1 MKPSRHATGMFRQAV
16 INQLANC
23 CRCVS
28 TGRKCD
34 GYTQPNSSGP
44 GAPHELRESAAIIST
59 KESRALEF
67 FFNTTSY
74 QLAGFFE
81 GDFWRRSVLQ
91 LSLSEPPIRQALA
104 ALGSLHMSEA
114 RSLDTWAVDSADA
127 DHLYIRAIRST
138 VDKAAMGDS
147 AVPVVVMAS
156 ILFTSY
162 EFLRRNAAAAATHI
176 ANGIS
181 ILRIWSRS
189 SQTTQNRSFSREKYP
204 SYEAQFLH
212 SELAPILTLFSLN
225 ASEFSPFPKNRL
237 ILHESKTGAP
247 EMPARF
253 ETLREARVAL
263 VDLVTAS
270 AAFFQSLDVQVNA
283 DQTPSPGI
291 LAPSEDLRISFDLWK
306 TNFQDLLQRCESTWS
321 TEEKAAANVIRI
333 MQYGSEVGLAAY
345 VVPNECEWDTR
356 RKEYEEIL
364 RVSEALVADSA
375 DNADGLS
382 KEFNLEVG
390 LIYPMHAVAWK
401 CRYPRIRRRAL
412 DLLLRSS
419 RREWLLDSRQYHA
432 IFTRIMAIEEE
443 CLGLAPDAVPD
454 DSVLPPEHARVH
466 DFFCIPQP
474 EIAGDPS
481 RYGVTF
487 MTKPDGIHGPWHF
500 TTEYMSLPT
509 VGVGDMAPS
518 NLISCRRWASPDTTD
533 PDTAT
538 MLKSTVFGPYH
549 TDTG

>member
-1 MKPSRHATGMFRQAV
+1 MSQVLLVSGNRG
-16 INQLANC
+16 QLAND

-34 GYTQPNSSGP
+34 GYTQPSSSGLS
-44 GAPHELRESAAIIST
+44 APYELGQSTAIIST
-59 KESRALEF
+59 KESRALDF

-74 QLAGFFE
+74 QLAGFLE

-91 LSLSEPPIRQALA
+91 LSLSEPSIRQALA
-104 ALGSLHMSEA
+104 ALGSLHECEA
-114 RSLDTWAVDSADA
+114 QSLDTRVGSPDA
-127 DHLYIRAIRST
+127 DQLYARAIRSA
-138 VDKAAMGDS
+138 VDKAGTGES
-147 AVPVVVMAS
+147 AVPIVVMAS
-156 ILFTSY
+156 ILFTSF

-181 ILRIWSRS
+181 ILRSWRQS
-189 SQTTQNRSFSREKYP
+189 SQTTQDRLCDRKYP

-237 ILHESKTGAP
+237 ILHESKTGVP
-247 EMPARF
+247 HMPARF

-270 AAFFQSLDVQVNA
+270 AAFFQRLDVQVGA
-283 DQTPSPGI
+283 EQTPNLGF
-291 LAPSEDLRISFDLWK
+291 LAPSEDLRVGFDLWK
-306 TNFQDLLQRCESTWS
+306 TNFQELLQRRESKWS
-321 TEEKAAANVIRI
+321 VEEKSAANVIRI

-345 VVPNECEWDTR
+345 VVSNECEWDSR
-356 RKEYEEIL
+356 REEYEEIL
-364 RVSEALVADSA
+364 RVSEALLADSA
-375 DNADGLS
+375 YEPDGPS
-382 KEFNLEVG
+382 KGFNLEVG

-401 CRYPRIRRRAL
+401 CRYPSIRRRAL
-412 DLLLRSS
+412 DLLLRSP

-432 IFTRIMAIEEE
+432 IFSRIMAIEEE
-443 CLGLAPDAVPD
+443 CLGLPPHAVPD
-454 DSVLPPEHARVH
+454 DSVLPPEHVRVH
-466 DFFCIPQP
+466 EFFCVPQP
-474 EIAGDPS
+474 EIARDPS
-481 RYGVTF
+481 GYGVTF
-487 MTKPDGIHGPWHF
+487 MTKPEGIQGPWNF

-533 PDTAT
+533 PETAKT
-538 MLKSTVFGPYH
+538 LKSTVFGPYH
-549 TDTG
+549 TATG